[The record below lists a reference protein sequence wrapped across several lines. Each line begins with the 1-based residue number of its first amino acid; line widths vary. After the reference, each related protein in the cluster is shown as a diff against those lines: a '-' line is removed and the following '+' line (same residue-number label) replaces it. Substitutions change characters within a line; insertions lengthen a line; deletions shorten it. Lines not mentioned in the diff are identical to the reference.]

1 MKKLAIITTHPI
13 QYYAPVFRMLSE
25 RKRIQVNI
33 FYTWEKGA
41 ESFDKGFGKKVA
53 WDIPLVEGY
62 THEFVSNGGSNR
74 KDFMGVKNAGLV
86 SAIESW
92 GADAVLV
99 YGWNYRSHLR
109 AIRHFHKKIPVLFR
123 GDSTLLDEQ
132 PGIKRMLRRSLLSW
146 IYSSVDKVL
155 YVGTQ
160 NKAYFNKHGV
170 SDSKLHFVPHAIDNS
185 RFTQDEEKHQATAQ
199 QLLQHAGIT
208 DNAIRVL
215 YVGKLQPKKN
225 PALLVDVFMRPEFSN
240 MRLLLVGDGEQ
251 KEMLVDKAKD
261 FPNIHFLPFQN
272 QSMMPAIYRMGD
284 IYCLPSQGPGETW
297 GLAVNEAMASGR
309 PVLVSDKVGC
319 AADLVKNDQNGYV
332 FPSGNAASLQ
342 SALLQMND
350 RRKLQQMGE
359 RSKAIISEWTLEKQ
373 VEAIEKVISVI

>member
-1 MKKLAIITTHPI
+1 LA
-13 QYYAPVFRMLSE
+13 E
-25 RKRIQVNI
+25 RKKIQVKV

-53 WDIPLVEGY
+53 WDIPLLEGY
-62 THEFVSNGGSNR
+62 PHEFVSNEGSNR
-74 KDFMGVKNAGLV
+74 KDFMGVKNPGLLA
-86 SAIESW
+86 AINSW
-92 GADAVLV
+92 GPDALLV

-123 GDSTLLDEQ
+123 GDSTLLDER
-132 PGIKRMLRRSLLSW
+132 PGIKRMLRRSLLRW
-146 IYSSVDKVL
+146 IYSHVDKIL

-160 NKAYFNKHGV
+160 NKAYFSKHGV

-185 RFTQDEEKHQATAQ
+185 RFIQNEEKHQGTAL
-199 QLLQHAGIT
+199 QLLQDAGIT

-225 PALLVDVFMRPEFSN
+225 PALLVDVFTRPEFSN

-251 KEMLVDKAKD
+251 KEMLVEKAKD

-272 QSMMPAIYRMGD
+272 QSTMPAVYRMGD

-309 PVLVSDKVGC
+309 PVVVSDKVGC
-319 AADLVKNDQNGYV
+319 AADLVRNDHNGYV

-359 RSKAIISEWTLEKQ
+359 RSKEIIGDWTLEKQ